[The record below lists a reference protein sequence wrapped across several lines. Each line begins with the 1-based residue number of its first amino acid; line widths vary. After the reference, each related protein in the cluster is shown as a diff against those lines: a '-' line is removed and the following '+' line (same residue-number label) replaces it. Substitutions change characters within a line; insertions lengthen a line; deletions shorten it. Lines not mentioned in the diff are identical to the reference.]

1 MERKKYS
8 ILIILLLTSVMVKS
22 ANYRSEICKAYIG
35 NRMDQWKK
43 VLDEM
48 SRQKTE
54 DPAYLLELVNYQ
66 YGYLG
71 WALGNNQKKEA
82 SKILDEAEANI
93 SRIEKAGYQPSW
105 VHSYKSA
112 FYGFKISFN
121 PLKAPFIGPK
131 SMDHAQLA
139 VETGPGNYFGFVQL
153 GNVWFYMPAA
163 FGGSKKKA
171 LEYLLTAQK
180 LIEKDAGQL
189 EENWN
194 YLSLLAFIG
203 QAQMEVKEYTQAK
216 TTFEKALRLEPG
228 FRWVKEELYPQLLN
242 KMKNEK

>member
-8 ILIILLLTSVMVKS
+8 ILIILLLTSVLVKS

-66 YGYLG
+66 YGYIG

-82 SKILDEAEANI
+82 SKILDEAEANL

-112 FYGFKISFN
+112 FY
-121 PLKAPFIGPK
+121 
-131 SMDHAQLA
+131 
-139 VETGPGNYFGFVQL
+139 
-153 GNVWFYMPAA
+153 
-163 FGGSKKKA
+163 
-171 LEYLLTAQK
+171 
-180 LIEKDAGQL
+180 
-189 EENWN
+189 
-194 YLSLLAFIG
+194 
-203 QAQMEVKEYTQAK
+203 
-216 TTFEKALRLEPG
+216 
-228 FRWVKEELYPQLLN
+228 
-242 KMKNEK
+242 